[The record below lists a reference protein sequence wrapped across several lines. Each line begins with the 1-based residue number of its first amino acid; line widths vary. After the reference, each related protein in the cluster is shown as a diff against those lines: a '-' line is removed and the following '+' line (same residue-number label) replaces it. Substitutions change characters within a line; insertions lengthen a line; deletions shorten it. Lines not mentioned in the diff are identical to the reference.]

1 MNLDDPQLRLEAEA
15 IKRRFDTA
23 GERARD
29 ERSRGLRALAARY
42 DLRQV
47 DLITLT
53 GYSRE
58 TVRQALDPAKSD
70 EIRARRRSA
79 ASEAAAY
86 DAARTHISVIEI
98 DEVLKDRTAL
108 DAVAVLAS
116 LDPQDKEAL
125 NRIAHAMALDLP
137 RGIVKIG
144 PLQRAIQAAAEA
156 LEAEPDSDD

>member
-15 IKRRFDTA
+15 IKRRFETA
-23 GERARD
+23 GQRARE
-29 ERSRGLRALAARY
+29 ERERGLRALAQRY

-58 TVRQALDPAKSD
+58 TIRQAMDPAKRD
-70 EIRARRRSA
+70 EIRARRRSE
-79 ASEAAAY
+79 ASETVAY
-86 DAARTHISVIEI
+86 DAARSHIGVMEI

-108 DAVAVLAS
+108 DAVAILAS
-116 LDPQDKEAL
+116 IDPQDDEAL
-125 NRIAHAMALDLP
+125 NRIAHALALDLP

-144 PLQRAIQAAAEA
+144 PLRRAVKAAAEA
-156 LEAEPDSDD
+156 LERTAE